1 MQNDT
6 IALLI
11 MKIQLF
17 LSSAE
22 SYTLNVQISNTNTA
36 TLKSMQ
42 NGGRFLTEMGEK
54 NMVVMSPY

>member
-11 MKIQLF
+11 IKIQLF
-17 LSSAE
+17 LSSVE
-22 SYTLNVQISNTNTA
+22 SYTLNVQIANTNTA
-36 TLKSMQ
+36 TLESTR